1 MFSYIY
7 QAFEGFERQNRY
19 FFEGKE
25 MVGLTLNLFL
35 SVCPGKVKILWS
47 NFANCRSC
55 SLDILMFFERINLL
69 YTEKGLKYLI
79 CEREWM

>member
-35 SVCPGKVKILWS
+35 SVCPGKVSQKICTFW
-47 NFANCRSC
+47 NFTHV
-55 SLDILMFFERINLL
+55 M
-69 YTEKGLKYLI
+69 
-79 CEREWM
+79 